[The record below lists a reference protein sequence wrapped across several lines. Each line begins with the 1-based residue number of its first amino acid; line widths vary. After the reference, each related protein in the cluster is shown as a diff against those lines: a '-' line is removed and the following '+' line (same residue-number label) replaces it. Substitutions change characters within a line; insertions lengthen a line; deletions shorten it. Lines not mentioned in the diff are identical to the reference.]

1 MARVVLKMG
10 EGESSS
16 SLAGFQVFKQP
27 SRKGHESE
35 GHVPWGIWVLGSRY
49 YIGMWVRVQLT

>member
-1 MARVVLKMG
+1 MG

-35 GHVPWGIWVLGSRY
+35 GHVPWGIWVLGT
-49 YIGMWVRVQLT
+49 WVRVQLT